1 MKYISLSSTVG
12 AFHRNKVT
20 TTCKFW
26 GILAILSSLEECIV
40 PGKCYKF
47 RADSV
52 SNFLE
57 SLFHLNEETKQYTN
71 GTIWTVVFSS
81 NWLKKFRQ
89 LTLKGTAN
97 IYDIATWYFRN
108 REFADSI
115 NREDIS
121 RLFLECIH
129 ITEDEARTLFDFNKT
144 EIDFSNTIYND
155 KQLLSGLNI
164 DGNNLT
170 PEGTFSIAYPGELSR
185 GPFIQPLY
193 ASQSMLEC
201 LIISQYDVND
211 LYFHQNCSNSHNT
224 TALQTIYFGSPG
236 TGKSRQVKDSLKDV
250 PEGQIFRT
258 TFHPDSD
265 YASFVGC
272 YKPMCHS
279 VAAQT
284 CKVLDYD
291 ELVAKLKQTLG
302 EHSSNLTSGFALF
315 GFECRESILD
325 MEKSGEHTIS
335 KLVEDAYK
343 AGSTYD
349 TTIRA
354 GMQIKEETALPESSR
369 ISYEFSPQV
378 FTKAYCKV
386 WKNPDKP
393 IYLIIEEINRGN
405 CAQIF
410 GDLFQL
416 LDRKDGVSEYPIDA
430 DTDLRF
436 YLEEELSNTE
446 DGETDGSEGIA
457 GGKLRLP
464 SNFNI
469 VATMNTSDQSLFPM
483 DSAFKRRWEWKYIP
497 TTAPKGKDR
506 QMELTIKNSIETKD
520 GRKINAG
527 NYEYSW
533 KDFLSNINAR
543 ILNVTHS
550 EDKQLG
556 YWFVKADEVSG
567 GISISTFVSKV
578 VFYLWNDVFKDVGA
592 KDTNP
597 FTIKVNGKNEIMS
610 FNSFFEENTEGKVVE
625 SLGVLHTFLANV
637 GLTPEPV
644 LMEKSETDGGSGNG
658 NEDQSGSE

>member
-1 MKYISLSSTVG
+1 MLNNLNELVQPIAKQIQEFDHYDYELPEAFTVSVKMINSYKIEYNRFNSCATNPSGQRIFISNSWFYIASILSPLYKPFIEYRTLIWDIVPKETLKTKNREAISLALREST
-12 AFHRNKVT
+12 RISDEDKDYLI
-20 TTCKFW
+20 KFATEPQW
-26 GILAILSSLEECIV
+26 WNGGNNNDGKSLDRGDCLASAILSIANVVNAAQGYIV
-40 PGKCYKF
+40 DLWEFLGKNPQY
-47 RADSV
+47 AV
-52 SNFLE
+52 I
-57 SLFHLNEETKQYTN
+57 LNGAKRVYN
-71 GTIWTVVFSS
+71 AAG
-81 NWLKKFRQ
+81 
-89 LTLKGTAN
+89 GN
-97 IYDIATWYFRN
+97 IST
-108 REFADSI
+108 
-115 NREDIS
+115 
-121 RLFLECIH
+121 
-129 ITEDEARTLFDFNKT
+129 
-144 EIDFSNTIYND
+144 
-155 KQLLSGLNI
+155 
-164 DGNNLT
+164 
-170 PEGTFSIAYPGELSR
+170 
-185 GPFIQPLY
+185 
-193 ASQSMLEC
+193 
-201 LIISQYDVND
+201 
-211 LYFHQNCSNSHNT
+211 
-224 TALQTIYFGSPG
+224 LQTIYFGSPG

-291 ELVAKLKQTLG
+291 ELVAKLKQALG

-325 MEKSGEHTIS
+325 MEKSGEHTIP

-354 GMQIKEETALPESSR
+354 GMQIKEEAALPESSR

-378 FTKAYCKV
+378 FTKAYCKA

-446 DGETDGSEGIA
+446 DGETDGSEGIE

-533 KDFLSNINAR
+533 KDFLSNINSR

-556 YWFVKADEVSG
+556 YWFVKADEVSES
-567 GISISTFVSKV
+567 ISISTFVSKV

-597 FTIKVNGKNEIMS
+597 FMIKVNGKNEIMS

-644 LMEKSETDGGSGNG
+644 LMEKSETDGDSGNG

>member
-1 MKYISLSSTVG
+1 MLNNLNELVQPIAKQIQEFDHYDYELPEAFTVSVKMINSYKIEYNRFNSCATNPSGQRIFISNSWFYIASILSPLYKPFIEYRTLIWDIVPKETLKTKNREAISLALREST
-12 AFHRNKVT
+12 RISDEDKDYLI
-20 TTCKFW
+20 KFATEPQW
-26 GILAILSSLEECIV
+26 WNGGNNNDGKSLDRGDCLASAILSIANVVNAAQGYIV
-40 PGKCYKF
+40 DLWEFLGKNPQY
-47 RADSV
+47 AV
-52 SNFLE
+52 I
-57 SLFHLNEETKQYTN
+57 LNGAKRVYN
-71 GTIWTVVFSS
+71 AAG
-81 NWLKKFRQ
+81 
-89 LTLKGTAN
+89 GN
-97 IYDIATWYFRN
+97 IST
-108 REFADSI
+108 
-115 NREDIS
+115 
-121 RLFLECIH
+121 
-129 ITEDEARTLFDFNKT
+129 
-144 EIDFSNTIYND
+144 
-155 KQLLSGLNI
+155 
-164 DGNNLT
+164 
-170 PEGTFSIAYPGELSR
+170 
-185 GPFIQPLY
+185 
-193 ASQSMLEC
+193 
-201 LIISQYDVND
+201 
-211 LYFHQNCSNSHNT
+211 
-224 TALQTIYFGSPG
+224 LQTIYFGSPG

-272 YKPMCHS
+272 YKPVCHS

-354 GMQIKEETALPESSR
+354 GMQIKEETVLPESSR

-378 FTKAYCKV
+378 FTKAYCKA

-446 DGETDGSEGIA
+446 DGETDGSEGIE

-483 DSAFKRRWEWKYIP
+483 DSAFKRRWDWKYIP

-533 KDFLSNINAR
+533 KDFLSNINSR

-567 GISISTFVSKV
+567 SISISTFVSKV

-644 LMEKSETDGGSGNG
+644 LMEKSETDGGSENG
-658 NEDQSGSE
+658 NEDQCGSE

>member
-1 MKYISLSSTVG
+1 MLNNLNELVQPIAKQIQEFDHYDYELPEAFTVSVKMINSYKIEYNRFNSCATNPSGQRIFISNSWFYIASILSPLYKPFIEYRTLIWDIVPKETLKTKNREAISLALREST
-12 AFHRNKVT
+12 RISDEDKDYLI
-20 TTCKFW
+20 KFATEPQW
-26 GILAILSSLEECIV
+26 WNGGNNNDGKSLDRGDCLASAILSIANVVNAAQGYIV
-40 PGKCYKF
+40 DLWEFLGKNPQY
-47 RADSV
+47 AV
-52 SNFLE
+52 I
-57 SLFHLNEETKQYTN
+57 LNGAKRVYN
-71 GTIWTVVFSS
+71 AAG
-81 NWLKKFRQ
+81 
-89 LTLKGTAN
+89 G
-97 IYDIATWYFRN
+97 
-108 REFADSI
+108 
-115 NREDIS
+115 
-121 RLFLECIH
+121 
-129 ITEDEARTLFDFNKT
+129 
-144 EIDFSNTIYND
+144 NT
-155 KQLLSGLNI
+155 S
-164 DGNNLT
+164 T
-170 PEGTFSIAYPGELSR
+170 
-185 GPFIQPLY
+185 
-193 ASQSMLEC
+193 
-201 LIISQYDVND
+201 
-211 LYFHQNCSNSHNT
+211 
-224 TALQTIYFGSPG
+224 LQTIYFGSPG

-284 CKVLDYD
+284 CKVLNYD

-325 MEKSGEHTIS
+325 MEKSGEHTIP

-343 AGSTYD
+343 TGSTYD

-378 FTKAYCKV
+378 FTKAYCKA

-446 DGETDGSEGIA
+446 DGETDGSEGIE

-483 DSAFKRRWEWKYIP
+483 DSAFKRRWDWKYIP

-533 KDFLSNINAR
+533 KDFLSNINSR

-567 GISISTFVSKV
+567 SISISTFVSKV

-644 LMEKSETDGGSGNG
+644 LMEKSETDGGSENG

>member
-1 MKYISLSSTVG
+1 MLNNLNELVQPIAKQIQEFDHYDYELPEAFTVSVKMINSYKIEYNRFNSCATNPSGQRIFISNSWFYIASILSPLYKPFIEYRTLIWDIVPKETLKTKNREAISLALREST
-12 AFHRNKVT
+12 RISDEDKDYLI
-20 TTCKFW
+20 KFATEPQW
-26 GILAILSSLEECIV
+26 WNGGNNNDGKSLDRGDCLASAILSIANVVNAAQGYIV
-40 PGKCYKF
+40 DLWEFLGKNPQY
-47 RADSV
+47 AV
-52 SNFLE
+52 I
-57 SLFHLNEETKQYTN
+57 LNGAKRVYN
-71 GTIWTVVFSS
+71 AAG
-81 NWLKKFRQ
+81 
-89 LTLKGTAN
+89 G
-97 IYDIATWYFRN
+97 
-108 REFADSI
+108 
-115 NREDIS
+115 
-121 RLFLECIH
+121 
-129 ITEDEARTLFDFNKT
+129 
-144 EIDFSNTIYND
+144 NT
-155 KQLLSGLNI
+155 S
-164 DGNNLT
+164 T
-170 PEGTFSIAYPGELSR
+170 
-185 GPFIQPLY
+185 
-193 ASQSMLEC
+193 
-201 LIISQYDVND
+201 
-211 LYFHQNCSNSHNT
+211 
-224 TALQTIYFGSPG
+224 LQTIYFGSPG
-236 TGKSRQVKDSLKDV
+236 TGKSRQVKDRLKDV

-325 MEKSGEHTIS
+325 MEKSGEHTIP

-354 GMQIKEETALPESSR
+354 GMQIKEETALPESSK

-378 FTKAYCKV
+378 FTKAYCKA

-446 DGETDGSEGIA
+446 DGETDGSEGIE

-533 KDFLSNINAR
+533 KDFLSNINSR

-567 GISISTFVSKV
+567 SISISTFVSKV

>member
-1 MKYISLSSTVG
+1 MLNNLNELVQPIAKQIQEFDHYDYELPEAFTVSVKMINSYKIEYNRFNSCATNPSGQRIFISNSWFYIASILSPLYKPFIEYRTLIWDIVPKETLKTKNREAISLALREST
-12 AFHRNKVT
+12 RISDEDKDYLI
-20 TTCKFW
+20 KFATEPQW
-26 GILAILSSLEECIV
+26 WNGGNNNDGKSLDRGDCLASAILSIANVVNAAQGYIV
-40 PGKCYKF
+40 DLWEFLGKNPQY
-47 RADSV
+47 AV
-52 SNFLE
+52 I
-57 SLFHLNEETKQYTN
+57 LNGAKRVYN
-71 GTIWTVVFSS
+71 AAG
-81 NWLKKFRQ
+81 
-89 LTLKGTAN
+89 GN
-97 IYDIATWYFRN
+97 IST
-108 REFADSI
+108 
-115 NREDIS
+115 
-121 RLFLECIH
+121 
-129 ITEDEARTLFDFNKT
+129 
-144 EIDFSNTIYND
+144 
-155 KQLLSGLNI
+155 
-164 DGNNLT
+164 
-170 PEGTFSIAYPGELSR
+170 
-185 GPFIQPLY
+185 
-193 ASQSMLEC
+193 
-201 LIISQYDVND
+201 
-211 LYFHQNCSNSHNT
+211 
-224 TALQTIYFGSPG
+224 LQTIYFGSPG

-325 MEKSGEHTIS
+325 MEKSGEHTIP

-354 GMQIKEETALPESSR
+354 GMQIKEETVLPESSR

-378 FTKAYCKV
+378 FTKAYCKA

-533 KDFLSNINAR
+533 KDFLSNINSR

-567 GISISTFVSKV
+567 SISISTFVSKV

-644 LMEKSETDGGSGNG
+644 LMEKSETDGDSGNG

>member
-1 MKYISLSSTVG
+1 MLNNLNELVQPIAKQIQEFDHYDYELPEAFTVSVKMINSYKIEYNRFNSCATNPSGQRIFISNSWFYIASILSPLYKPFIEYRTLIWDIVPKETLKTKNREAISLALREST
-12 AFHRNKVT
+12 RISDEDKDYLI
-20 TTCKFW
+20 KFATEPQW
-26 GILAILSSLEECIV
+26 WNGGNNNDGKSLDRGDCLASAILSIANVVNAAQGYIV
-40 PGKCYKF
+40 DLWEFLGKNPQY
-47 RADSV
+47 AV
-52 SNFLE
+52 I
-57 SLFHLNEETKQYTN
+57 LNGAKRVYN
-71 GTIWTVVFSS
+71 AAG
-81 NWLKKFRQ
+81 
-89 LTLKGTAN
+89 G
-97 IYDIATWYFRN
+97 
-108 REFADSI
+108 
-115 NREDIS
+115 
-121 RLFLECIH
+121 
-129 ITEDEARTLFDFNKT
+129 
-144 EIDFSNTIYND
+144 NT
-155 KQLLSGLNI
+155 S
-164 DGNNLT
+164 T
-170 PEGTFSIAYPGELSR
+170 
-185 GPFIQPLY
+185 
-193 ASQSMLEC
+193 
-201 LIISQYDVND
+201 
-211 LYFHQNCSNSHNT
+211 
-224 TALQTIYFGSPG
+224 LQTIYFGSPG

-315 GFECRESILD
+315 GFECRESIHD

-354 GMQIKEETALPESSR
+354 GMQIKEETVLPESSR

-378 FTKAYCKV
+378 FTKAYCKA

-446 DGETDGSEGIA
+446 DGETDGSEGIE

-483 DSAFKRRWEWKYIP
+483 DSAFKRRWDWKYIP

-533 KDFLSNINAR
+533 KDFLSNINSR

-567 GISISTFVSKV
+567 SISISTFVSKV

-644 LMEKSETDGGSGNG
+644 LMEKSETDGGSENG

>member
-1 MKYISLSSTVG
+1 MLNNLNELVQPIAKQIQEFDHYDYELPEAFKDSVKMMNSYKIEYNRFNSCATNPSGQRIFISNSWFYIASILSPLYKPFIEYRTLIWDIVPKETLKTKNREAISLALREST
-12 AFHRNKVT
+12 RISDEDKDYLI
-20 TTCKFW
+20 KFATEPQW
-26 GILAILSSLEECIV
+26 WNGGNNNDGKSLDRGDCLASAILSIANVVNAAQGYIV
-40 PGKCYKF
+40 
-47 RADSV
+47 DLWE
-52 SNFLE
+52 FLGRNPQYA
-57 SLFHLNEETKQYTN
+57 LILNGAKIVYN
-71 GTIWTVVFSS
+71 AAAG
-81 NWLKKFRQ
+81 
-89 LTLKGTAN
+89 
-97 IYDIATWYFRN
+97 
-108 REFADSI
+108 
-115 NREDIS
+115 
-121 RLFLECIH
+121 
-129 ITEDEARTLFDFNKT
+129 
-144 EIDFSNTIYND
+144 NT
-155 KQLLSGLNI
+155 S
-164 DGNNLT
+164 T
-170 PEGTFSIAYPGELSR
+170 
-185 GPFIQPLY
+185 
-193 ASQSMLEC
+193 
-201 LIISQYDVND
+201 
-211 LYFHQNCSNSHNT
+211 
-224 TALQTIYFGSPG
+224 LQTIYFGSPG
-236 TGKSRQVKDSLKDV
+236 TGKSHQVKDSLKDV

-272 YKPMCHS
+272 YKPVCHS
-279 VAAQT
+279 VTAQT
-284 CKVLDYD
+284 CKGLDYD

-302 EHSSNLTSGFALF
+302 EHLSNLTAGFALF

-325 MEKSGEHTIS
+325 MEKSGEHTIP

-354 GMQIKEETALPESSR
+354 GMQIKKETALPESSR

-378 FTKAYCKV
+378 FTKAYCKA

-430 DTDLRF
+430 DTDLRL
-436 YLEEELSNTE
+436 YLEAELSNTE
-446 DGETDGSEGIA
+446 DGETDGREGIE

-469 VATMNTSDQSLFPM
+469 IATMNTSDQSLFPM

-533 KDFLSNINAR
+533 KDFLSNINAW
-543 ILNVTHS
+543 ILSVTHS

-556 YWFVKADEVSG
+556 YWFVKADEASG
-567 GISISTFVSKV
+567 SISISTFVSKV

-644 LMEKSETDGGSGNG
+644 LMEKSETDDDTENG
-658 NEDQSGSE
+658 NEDQSGAE

>member
-1 MKYISLSSTVG
+1 MLNNLNELVQPIAKQIQEFNHYDYELPEAFKDSVKMINSYKIEYNRFNSCATNPSGQRIFISNSWFYIASILSPLYKPFIEYRTLIWDIVPKETLKTKNREAISLALREST
-12 AFHRNKVT
+12 RISDEDKDYLI
-20 TTCKFW
+20 KFATEPQW
-26 GILAILSSLEECIV
+26 WNGGNNNDGKSLDRGDCLASAILSIANVVNAAQGYIV
-40 PGKCYKF
+40 
-47 RADSV
+47 DLWE
-52 SNFLE
+52 FLGRNPQYA
-57 SLFHLNEETKQYTN
+57 LILNGAKIVYN
-71 GTIWTVVFSS
+71 AAAG
-81 NWLKKFRQ
+81 
-89 LTLKGTAN
+89 
-97 IYDIATWYFRN
+97 
-108 REFADSI
+108 
-115 NREDIS
+115 
-121 RLFLECIH
+121 
-129 ITEDEARTLFDFNKT
+129 
-144 EIDFSNTIYND
+144 NT
-155 KQLLSGLNI
+155 S
-164 DGNNLT
+164 T
-170 PEGTFSIAYPGELSR
+170 
-185 GPFIQPLY
+185 
-193 ASQSMLEC
+193 
-201 LIISQYDVND
+201 
-211 LYFHQNCSNSHNT
+211 
-224 TALQTIYFGSPG
+224 LQTIYFGSPG

-272 YKPMCHS
+272 YKPVCHS
-279 VAAQT
+279 VTAQT

-291 ELVAKLKQTLG
+291 DLVAKLKQTLG
-302 EHSSNLTSGFALF
+302 EHLSNLTAGFALF

-325 MEKSGEHTIS
+325 MEKSGEHTIP

-354 GMQIKEETALPESSR
+354 GMQIKKETALPESSR

-378 FTKAYCKV
+378 FTKAYCKA

-430 DTDLRF
+430 DTDLRL
-436 YLEEELSNTE
+436 YLEAELSNTE
-446 DGETDGSEGIA
+446 DGETDGSEGIE

-469 VATMNTSDQSLFPM
+469 IATMNTSDQSLFPM

-506 QMELTIKNSIETKD
+506 QMELAIKNSIETKD
-520 GRKINAG
+520 GRKINTG

-543 ILNVTHS
+543 ILSVTHS

-567 GISISTFVSKV
+567 SISISTFVSKV

-592 KDTNP
+592 RDTNP

-644 LMEKSETDGGSGNG
+644 LMEKSETDDDTENG
-658 NEDQSGSE
+658 NEDQSGAE

>member
-1 MKYISLSSTVG
+1 MLNNLNELVQPIAKQIQEFDHYDYELPEAFTVSVKMINSYKIEYNRFNSCATNPSGQRIFISNSWFYIASILSPLYKPFIEYRTLIWDIVPKETLKTKNREAISLALREST
-12 AFHRNKVT
+12 RISDEDKDYLI
-20 TTCKFW
+20 KFATEPQW
-26 GILAILSSLEECIV
+26 WNGGNNNDGKSLDRGDCLASAILSIANVVNAAQGYIV
-40 PGKCYKF
+40 DLWEFLGKNPQY
-47 RADSV
+47 AV
-52 SNFLE
+52 I
-57 SLFHLNEETKQYTN
+57 LNGAKRVYN
-71 GTIWTVVFSS
+71 AAG
-81 NWLKKFRQ
+81 
-89 LTLKGTAN
+89 G
-97 IYDIATWYFRN
+97 
-108 REFADSI
+108 
-115 NREDIS
+115 
-121 RLFLECIH
+121 
-129 ITEDEARTLFDFNKT
+129 
-144 EIDFSNTIYND
+144 NT
-155 KQLLSGLNI
+155 S
-164 DGNNLT
+164 T
-170 PEGTFSIAYPGELSR
+170 
-185 GPFIQPLY
+185 
-193 ASQSMLEC
+193 
-201 LIISQYDVND
+201 
-211 LYFHQNCSNSHNT
+211 
-224 TALQTIYFGSPG
+224 LQTIYFGSPG

-272 YKPMCHS
+272 YKPMRHS

-335 KLVEDAYK
+335 ELVEDAYK

-354 GMQIKEETALPESSR
+354 GMQIKEETVLPESSR

-378 FTKAYCKV
+378 FTKAYCKA

-446 DGETDGSEGIA
+446 DGETDGSEGIV

-506 QMELTIKNSIETKD
+506 QMELTIENSIETKD

-533 KDFLSNINAR
+533 KDFLSNINSR

-567 GISISTFVSKV
+567 SISISTFVSKV

>member
-1 MKYISLSSTVG
+1 MLNNLNELVQPIAKQIQEFDHYDYELPEAFTVSVKMINSYKIEYNRFNSCATNPSGQRIFISNSWFYIASILSPLYKPFIEYRTLIWDIVPKETLKTKNREAISLALREST
-12 AFHRNKVT
+12 RISDEDKDYLI
-20 TTCKFW
+20 KFATEPQW
-26 GILAILSSLEECIV
+26 WNGGNNNDGKSLDRGDCLASAILSIANVVNAAQGYIV
-40 PGKCYKF
+40 DLWEFLGKNPQY
-47 RADSV
+47 AV
-52 SNFLE
+52 I
-57 SLFHLNEETKQYTN
+57 LNGAKRVYN
-71 GTIWTVVFSS
+71 AAG
-81 NWLKKFRQ
+81 
-89 LTLKGTAN
+89 G
-97 IYDIATWYFRN
+97 
-108 REFADSI
+108 
-115 NREDIS
+115 
-121 RLFLECIH
+121 
-129 ITEDEARTLFDFNKT
+129 
-144 EIDFSNTIYND
+144 NT
-155 KQLLSGLNI
+155 S
-164 DGNNLT
+164 T
-170 PEGTFSIAYPGELSR
+170 
-185 GPFIQPLY
+185 
-193 ASQSMLEC
+193 
-201 LIISQYDVND
+201 
-211 LYFHQNCSNSHNT
+211 
-224 TALQTIYFGSPG
+224 LQTIYFGSPG

-272 YKPMCHS
+272 YKPVCHS
-279 VAAQT
+279 VTAQT

-302 EHSSNLTSGFALF
+302 EHSSNLTAGFALF

-325 MEKSGEHTIS
+325 MEKSGEHTIP

-354 GMQIKEETALPESSR
+354 GMQIKEEAALPESSR

-378 FTKAYCKV
+378 FTKAYCKA

-416 LDRKDGVSEYPIDA
+416 LDRKDGVSEYPIVA

-469 VATMNTSDQSLFPM
+469 IATMNTSDQSLFPM

-567 GISISTFVSKV
+567 SISISTFVSKV

-644 LMEKSETDGGSGNG
+644 LMEKSETDGSSENG
-658 NEDQSGSE
+658 NEDQCGSE

>member
-1 MKYISLSSTVG
+1 MLNNLNELVQPIAKQIQEFNHYDYELPEAFKDSVKMINSYKIEYNRFNSCATNPSGQRIFISNSWFYIASILSPLYKPFIEYRTLIWDIVPKETLKTKNREAISLALREST
-12 AFHRNKVT
+12 RISDEDKDYLI
-20 TTCKFW
+20 KFATEPQW
-26 GILAILSSLEECIV
+26 WNGGNNNDGKSLDRGDCLASAILSIANVVNAAQGYIV
-40 PGKCYKF
+40 
-47 RADSV
+47 DLWE
-52 SNFLE
+52 FLGRNPQYA
-57 SLFHLNEETKQYTN
+57 LILNGAKIVYN
-71 GTIWTVVFSS
+71 AAAG
-81 NWLKKFRQ
+81 
-89 LTLKGTAN
+89 
-97 IYDIATWYFRN
+97 
-108 REFADSI
+108 
-115 NREDIS
+115 
-121 RLFLECIH
+121 
-129 ITEDEARTLFDFNKT
+129 
-144 EIDFSNTIYND
+144 NT
-155 KQLLSGLNI
+155 S
-164 DGNNLT
+164 T
-170 PEGTFSIAYPGELSR
+170 
-185 GPFIQPLY
+185 
-193 ASQSMLEC
+193 
-201 LIISQYDVND
+201 
-211 LYFHQNCSNSHNT
+211 
-224 TALQTIYFGSPG
+224 LQTIYFGSPG

-272 YKPMCHS
+272 YKPVCHS
-279 VAAQT
+279 VTAQT
-284 CKVLDYD
+284 CKGLDYD

-302 EHSSNLTSGFALF
+302 EHLSNLTAGFALF

-325 MEKSGEHTIS
+325 MEKSGEHTIP

-354 GMQIKEETALPESSR
+354 GMQIKKETALPESSR

-378 FTKAYCKV
+378 FTKAYCKA

-430 DTDLRF
+430 DTDLRL
-436 YLEEELSNTE
+436 YLEAELSNTE
-446 DGETDGSEGIA
+446 DGETDGSEGIE

-469 VATMNTSDQSLFPM
+469 IATMNTSDQSLFPM

-506 QMELTIKNSIETKD
+506 QMELAIKNSIETKD
-520 GRKINAG
+520 GRKINTG

-543 ILNVTHS
+543 ILSVTHS

-567 GISISTFVSKV
+567 SISISTFVSKV

-592 KDTNP
+592 RDTNP

-644 LMEKSETDGGSGNG
+644 LMEKSETDDDTENG
-658 NEDQSGSE
+658 NEDQSGAE

>member
-1 MKYISLSSTVG
+1 MLNNLNELVQPIAKQIQEFDHYDYELPEAFTVSVKMINSYKIEYNRFNSCATNPSGQRIFISNSWFYIASILSPLYKPFIEYRTLIWDIVPKETLKTKNREAISLALREST
-12 AFHRNKVT
+12 RISDEDKDYLI
-20 TTCKFW
+20 KFATEPQW
-26 GILAILSSLEECIV
+26 WNGGNNNDGKSLDRGDCLASAILSIANVVNAAQGYIV
-40 PGKCYKF
+40 DLWEFLGKNPQY
-47 RADSV
+47 AV
-52 SNFLE
+52 I
-57 SLFHLNEETKQYTN
+57 LNGAKRVYN
-71 GTIWTVVFSS
+71 AAGW
-81 NWLKKFRQ
+81 
-89 LTLKGTAN
+89 
-97 IYDIATWYFRN
+97 
-108 REFADSI
+108 
-115 NREDIS
+115 
-121 RLFLECIH
+121 
-129 ITEDEARTLFDFNKT
+129 
-144 EIDFSNTIYND
+144 NT
-155 KQLLSGLNI
+155 S
-164 DGNNLT
+164 T
-170 PEGTFSIAYPGELSR
+170 
-185 GPFIQPLY
+185 
-193 ASQSMLEC
+193 
-201 LIISQYDVND
+201 
-211 LYFHQNCSNSHNT
+211 
-224 TALQTIYFGSPG
+224 LQTIYFGSPG
-236 TGKSRQVKDSLKDV
+236 TGKSRQVKDRLKDV

-291 ELVAKLKQTLG
+291 ELVAKLKQALG

-378 FTKAYCKV
+378 FTKAYCKA
-386 WKNPDKP
+386 WKNPDRP

-446 DGETDGSEGIA
+446 DGEADGSEGIA

-469 VATMNTSDQSLFPM
+469 IATMNTSDQSLFPM

-533 KDFLSNINAR
+533 KDFLSNINTR

-567 GISISTFVSKV
+567 SISISTFVSKV

-592 KDTNP
+592 KDANP

-644 LMEKSETDGGSGNG
+644 LMEKSETDGDSGNG

>member
-1 MKYISLSSTVG
+1 MLNNLNELVQPIAKQIQEFDHYDYELPEAFTVSVKMINSYKIEYNRFNSCATNPSGQRIFISNSWFYIASILSPLYKPFIEYRTLIWDIVPKETLKTKNREAISLALREST
-12 AFHRNKVT
+12 RISDEDKDYLI
-20 TTCKFW
+20 KFATEPQW
-26 GILAILSSLEECIV
+26 WNGGNNNDGKSLDRGDCLASAILSIANVVNAAQGYIV
-40 PGKCYKF
+40 DLWEFLGKNPQY
-47 RADSV
+47 AV
-52 SNFLE
+52 I
-57 SLFHLNEETKQYTN
+57 LNGAKRVYN
-71 GTIWTVVFSS
+71 AAG
-81 NWLKKFRQ
+81 
-89 LTLKGTAN
+89 G
-97 IYDIATWYFRN
+97 
-108 REFADSI
+108 
-115 NREDIS
+115 
-121 RLFLECIH
+121 
-129 ITEDEARTLFDFNKT
+129 
-144 EIDFSNTIYND
+144 NT
-155 KQLLSGLNI
+155 S
-164 DGNNLT
+164 T
-170 PEGTFSIAYPGELSR
+170 
-185 GPFIQPLY
+185 
-193 ASQSMLEC
+193 
-201 LIISQYDVND
+201 
-211 LYFHQNCSNSHNT
+211 
-224 TALQTIYFGSPG
+224 LQTIYFGSPG

-302 EHSSNLTSGFALF
+302 EHSSNLTAGFALF
-315 GFECRESILD
+315 GFECRESIHD
-325 MEKSGEHTIS
+325 MEKSGEHTIP
-335 KLVEDAYK
+335 KLVEEAYK
-343 AGSTYD
+343 VGSTYD

-354 GMQIKEETALPESSR
+354 GMQIKEEAALPESSR

-378 FTKAYCKV
+378 FTKAYCKA

-469 VATMNTSDQSLFPM
+469 IATMNTSDQSLFPM
-483 DSAFKRRWEWKYIP
+483 DSAFKRRWDWKYIP

-533 KDFLSNINAR
+533 KDFLSNINSR

-567 GISISTFVSKV
+567 SISISTFVSKV

-644 LMEKSETDGGSGNG
+644 LMEKSETDGGSENG

>member
-1 MKYISLSSTVG
+1 MLNNLNELVQPIAKQIQEFDHYDYELPEAFTVSVKMINSYKIEYNRFNSCATNPSGQRIFISNSWFYIASILSPLYKPFIEYRTLIWDIVPKETLKTKNREAISLALREST
-12 AFHRNKVT
+12 RISDEDKDYLI
-20 TTCKFW
+20 KFATEPQW
-26 GILAILSSLEECIV
+26 WNGGNNNDGKSLDRGDCLASAILSIANVVNAAQGYIV
-40 PGKCYKF
+40 DLWEFLGKNPQY
-47 RADSV
+47 AV
-52 SNFLE
+52 I
-57 SLFHLNEETKQYTN
+57 LNGAKRVYN
-71 GTIWTVVFSS
+71 AAG
-81 NWLKKFRQ
+81 
-89 LTLKGTAN
+89 G
-97 IYDIATWYFRN
+97 
-108 REFADSI
+108 
-115 NREDIS
+115 
-121 RLFLECIH
+121 
-129 ITEDEARTLFDFNKT
+129 
-144 EIDFSNTIYND
+144 NT
-155 KQLLSGLNI
+155 S
-164 DGNNLT
+164 T
-170 PEGTFSIAYPGELSR
+170 
-185 GPFIQPLY
+185 
-193 ASQSMLEC
+193 
-201 LIISQYDVND
+201 
-211 LYFHQNCSNSHNT
+211 
-224 TALQTIYFGSPG
+224 LQTIYFGSPG
-236 TGKSRQVKDSLKDV
+236 TGKSRQVKDRLKDV

-272 YKPMCHS
+272 YKPVCHS
-279 VAAQT
+279 VTAQT

-302 EHSSNLTSGFALF
+302 EHSSNLTAGFALF

-335 KLVEDAYK
+335 ELVEDAYK

-378 FTKAYCKV
+378 FTKAYCKA

-446 DGETDGSEGIA
+446 DGETDGSEGIE

-567 GISISTFVSKV
+567 SISISTFVSKV

-644 LMEKSETDGGSGNG
+644 LMEKSETDGDSGNG
-658 NEDQSGSE
+658 NEDQCGSE

>member
-1 MKYISLSSTVG
+1 MLNNLNELVQPIAKQIQEFDHYDYELPEAFTVSVKMINSYKIEYNRFNSCATNPSGQRIFISNSWFYIASILSPLYKPFIEYRTLIWDIVPKETLKTKNREAISLALREST
-12 AFHRNKVT
+12 RISDEDKDYLI
-20 TTCKFW
+20 KFATEPQW
-26 GILAILSSLEECIV
+26 WNGGNNNDGKSLDRGDCLASAILSIANVVNAAQGYIV
-40 PGKCYKF
+40 DLWEFLGKNPQY
-47 RADSV
+47 AV
-52 SNFLE
+52 I
-57 SLFHLNEETKQYTN
+57 LNGAKRVYN
-71 GTIWTVVFSS
+71 AAG
-81 NWLKKFRQ
+81 
-89 LTLKGTAN
+89 GN
-97 IYDIATWYFRN
+97 IST
-108 REFADSI
+108 
-115 NREDIS
+115 
-121 RLFLECIH
+121 
-129 ITEDEARTLFDFNKT
+129 
-144 EIDFSNTIYND
+144 
-155 KQLLSGLNI
+155 
-164 DGNNLT
+164 
-170 PEGTFSIAYPGELSR
+170 
-185 GPFIQPLY
+185 
-193 ASQSMLEC
+193 
-201 LIISQYDVND
+201 
-211 LYFHQNCSNSHNT
+211 
-224 TALQTIYFGSPG
+224 LQTIYFGSPG

-335 KLVEDAYK
+335 ELVEDAYK

-354 GMQIKEETALPESSR
+354 GMQIKEETVLPESSR

-378 FTKAYCKV
+378 FTKAYCKA

-416 LDRKDGVSEYPIDA
+416 LDRKDGVSEYPIVA

-446 DGETDGSEGIA
+446 DGETDGSEGIE

-567 GISISTFVSKV
+567 SISISTFVSKV

-644 LMEKSETDGGSGNG
+644 LMEKSETDGDSGNG

>member
-1 MKYISLSSTVG
+1 MLNNLNELVQPIAKQIQEFNHYDYELPEAFKDSVKMINSYKIEYNRFNSCATNPSGQRIFISNSWFYIASILSPLYKPFIEYRTLIWDIVPKETLKTKNREAISLALREST
-12 AFHRNKVT
+12 RISDEDKDYLI
-20 TTCKFW
+20 KFATEPQW
-26 GILAILSSLEECIV
+26 WNGGNNNDGKSLDRGDCLASAILSIANVVNAAQGYIV
-40 PGKCYKF
+40 
-47 RADSV
+47 DLWE
-52 SNFLE
+52 FLGRNPQYA
-57 SLFHLNEETKQYTN
+57 LILNGAKIVYN
-71 GTIWTVVFSS
+71 AAAG
-81 NWLKKFRQ
+81 
-89 LTLKGTAN
+89 
-97 IYDIATWYFRN
+97 
-108 REFADSI
+108 
-115 NREDIS
+115 
-121 RLFLECIH
+121 
-129 ITEDEARTLFDFNKT
+129 
-144 EIDFSNTIYND
+144 NT
-155 KQLLSGLNI
+155 S
-164 DGNNLT
+164 T
-170 PEGTFSIAYPGELSR
+170 
-185 GPFIQPLY
+185 
-193 ASQSMLEC
+193 
-201 LIISQYDVND
+201 
-211 LYFHQNCSNSHNT
+211 
-224 TALQTIYFGSPG
+224 LQTIYFGSPG

-272 YKPMCHS
+272 YKPVCHS
-279 VAAQT
+279 VTAQT
-284 CKVLDYD
+284 CKGLDYD

-302 EHSSNLTSGFALF
+302 EHLSNLTAGFALF

-325 MEKSGEHTIS
+325 MEKSGEHTIP

-354 GMQIKEETALPESSR
+354 GMQIKKETALPESSR

-378 FTKAYCKV
+378 FTKAYCKA

-430 DTDLRF
+430 DTDLRL
-436 YLEEELSNTE
+436 YLEAELSNTE
-446 DGETDGSEGIA
+446 DGETDGSEGIE

-469 VATMNTSDQSLFPM
+469 IATMNTSDQSLFPM

-497 TTAPKGKDR
+497 TTSPKGQDR

-543 ILNVTHS
+543 ILSVTHS

-567 GISISTFVSKV
+567 SISISTFVSKV

-592 KDTNP
+592 RDTNP

-644 LMEKSETDGGSGNG
+644 LMEKSETDDDTENG
-658 NEDQSGSE
+658 NEDQSGAE

>member
-1 MKYISLSSTVG
+1 MLNNLNELVQPIAKQIQEFDHYDYELPEAFTVSVKMINSYKIEYNRFNSCATNPSGQRIFISNSWFYIASILSPLYKPFIEYRTLIWDIVPKETLKTKNREAISLALREST
-12 AFHRNKVT
+12 RISDEDKDYLI
-20 TTCKFW
+20 KFATEPQW
-26 GILAILSSLEECIV
+26 WNGGNNNDGKSLDRGDCLASAILSIANVVNAAQGYIV
-40 PGKCYKF
+40 DLWEFLGKNPQY
-47 RADSV
+47 AV
-52 SNFLE
+52 I
-57 SLFHLNEETKQYTN
+57 LNGAKRVYN
-71 GTIWTVVFSS
+71 AAG
-81 NWLKKFRQ
+81 
-89 LTLKGTAN
+89 G
-97 IYDIATWYFRN
+97 
-108 REFADSI
+108 
-115 NREDIS
+115 
-121 RLFLECIH
+121 
-129 ITEDEARTLFDFNKT
+129 
-144 EIDFSNTIYND
+144 NT
-155 KQLLSGLNI
+155 S
-164 DGNNLT
+164 T
-170 PEGTFSIAYPGELSR
+170 
-185 GPFIQPLY
+185 
-193 ASQSMLEC
+193 
-201 LIISQYDVND
+201 
-211 LYFHQNCSNSHNT
+211 
-224 TALQTIYFGSPG
+224 LQTIYFGSPG

-325 MEKSGEHTIS
+325 MEKSSEHTIP
-335 KLVEDAYK
+335 KLVEEAYK

-354 GMQIKEETALPESSR
+354 GMQIKEETVLPESSR

-378 FTKAYCKV
+378 FTKAYCKA

-446 DGETDGSEGIA
+446 DGETDGSEGIE

-483 DSAFKRRWEWKYIP
+483 DSAFKRRWDWKYIP

-533 KDFLSNINAR
+533 KDFLSNINSR

-567 GISISTFVSKV
+567 SISISTFVSKV

-644 LMEKSETDGGSGNG
+644 LMEKSETDGDSGNG

>member
-1 MKYISLSSTVG
+1 MLNNLNELVQPIAKQIQEFDHYDYELPEAFTVSVKMINSYKIEYNRFNSCATNPSGQRIFISNSWFYIASILSPLYKPFIEYRTLIWDIVPKETLKTKNREAISLALREST
-12 AFHRNKVT
+12 RISDEDKDYLI
-20 TTCKFW
+20 KFATEPQW
-26 GILAILSSLEECIV
+26 WNGGNNNDGKSLDRGDCLASAILSIANVVNAAQGYIV
-40 PGKCYKF
+40 DLWEFLGKNPQY
-47 RADSV
+47 AV
-52 SNFLE
+52 I
-57 SLFHLNEETKQYTN
+57 LNGAKRVYN
-71 GTIWTVVFSS
+71 AAG
-81 NWLKKFRQ
+81 
-89 LTLKGTAN
+89 G
-97 IYDIATWYFRN
+97 
-108 REFADSI
+108 
-115 NREDIS
+115 
-121 RLFLECIH
+121 
-129 ITEDEARTLFDFNKT
+129 
-144 EIDFSNTIYND
+144 NT
-155 KQLLSGLNI
+155 S
-164 DGNNLT
+164 T
-170 PEGTFSIAYPGELSR
+170 
-185 GPFIQPLY
+185 
-193 ASQSMLEC
+193 
-201 LIISQYDVND
+201 
-211 LYFHQNCSNSHNT
+211 
-224 TALQTIYFGSPG
+224 LQTIYFGSPG

-291 ELVAKLKQTLG
+291 ELVAKLKQALG

-335 KLVEDAYK
+335 ELVEEAYK
-343 AGSTYD
+343 TGSTYD

-378 FTKAYCKV
+378 FTKAYCKA

-469 VATMNTSDQSLFPM
+469 IATMNTSDQSLFPM

-543 ILNVTHS
+543 ILSVTHS

-556 YWFVKADEVSG
+556 YWFVKADEVSES
-567 GISISTFVSKV
+567 ISISTFVSKV

>member
-1 MKYISLSSTVG
+1 MLNNLNELVQPIAKQIQEFDHYDYELPEAFTVSVKMINSYKIEYNRFNSCATNPSGQRIFISNSWFYIASILSPLYKPFIEYRTLIWDIVPKETLKTKNREAISLALREST
-12 AFHRNKVT
+12 RISDEDKDYLI
-20 TTCKFW
+20 KFATEPQW
-26 GILAILSSLEECIV
+26 WNGGNNNDGKSLDRGDCLASAILSIANVVNAAQGYIV
-40 PGKCYKF
+40 DLWEFLGKNPQY
-47 RADSV
+47 AV
-52 SNFLE
+52 I
-57 SLFHLNEETKQYTN
+57 LNGAKRVYN
-71 GTIWTVVFSS
+71 AAG
-81 NWLKKFRQ
+81 
-89 LTLKGTAN
+89 G
-97 IYDIATWYFRN
+97 
-108 REFADSI
+108 
-115 NREDIS
+115 
-121 RLFLECIH
+121 
-129 ITEDEARTLFDFNKT
+129 
-144 EIDFSNTIYND
+144 NT
-155 KQLLSGLNI
+155 S
-164 DGNNLT
+164 T
-170 PEGTFSIAYPGELSR
+170 
-185 GPFIQPLY
+185 
-193 ASQSMLEC
+193 
-201 LIISQYDVND
+201 
-211 LYFHQNCSNSHNT
+211 
-224 TALQTIYFGSPG
+224 LQTIYFGSPG
-236 TGKSRQVKDSLKDV
+236 TGKSRQVKDRLKDV

-291 ELVAKLKQTLG
+291 ELVARLKAILD
-302 EHSSNLTSGFALF
+302 EHASNLTAGFALF

-325 MEKSGEHTIS
+325 MEKPGEHTIS

-354 GMQIKEETALPESSR
+354 GMQIKKETALPESTR

-378 FTKAYCKV
+378 FTKAYCKA
-386 WKNPDKP
+386 WKNPEKP

-430 DTDLRF
+430 DTDLRL
-436 YLEEELSNTE
+436 YLEAELSNTE
-446 DGETDGSEGIA
+446 DGETDGSGGIE

-469 VATMNTSDQSLFPM
+469 IATMNTSDQSLFPM

-533 KDFLSNINAR
+533 KDFLSNINAM
-543 ILNVTHS
+543 ILSVTHS

-556 YWFVKADEVSG
+556 YWFVKADGVSES
-567 GISISTFVSKV
+567 ISISTFVSKV

-644 LMEKSETDGGSGNG
+644 LMEKSETDGGSENG
-658 NEDQSGSE
+658 NEDQSVAE

>member
-1 MKYISLSSTVG
+1 MLNNLNELVQPIAKQIQEFDHYDYELPEAFKDSVKMINSYKIEYNRFNSCATNPSGQRIFISNSWFYIASILSPLYKPFIEYRTLIWDIVPKETLKTKNREAISLALREST
-12 AFHRNKVT
+12 RISDEDKDYLI
-20 TTCKFW
+20 KFATEPQW
-26 GILAILSSLEECIV
+26 WNGGNNNDGKSLDRGDCLASAILSIANVVNAAQGYIV
-40 PGKCYKF
+40 
-47 RADSV
+47 DLWE
-52 SNFLE
+52 FLGRNPQYA
-57 SLFHLNEETKQYTN
+57 LILNGAKIVYN
-71 GTIWTVVFSS
+71 AAAG
-81 NWLKKFRQ
+81 
-89 LTLKGTAN
+89 
-97 IYDIATWYFRN
+97 
-108 REFADSI
+108 
-115 NREDIS
+115 
-121 RLFLECIH
+121 
-129 ITEDEARTLFDFNKT
+129 
-144 EIDFSNTIYND
+144 NT
-155 KQLLSGLNI
+155 S
-164 DGNNLT
+164 T
-170 PEGTFSIAYPGELSR
+170 
-185 GPFIQPLY
+185 
-193 ASQSMLEC
+193 
-201 LIISQYDVND
+201 
-211 LYFHQNCSNSHNT
+211 
-224 TALQTIYFGSPG
+224 LQTIYFGSPG

-265 YASFVGC
+265 YATFVGC
-272 YKPMCHS
+272 YKPVCHS
-279 VAAQT
+279 VTAQT
-284 CKVLDYD
+284 CKGLDYD
-291 ELVAKLKQTLG
+291 ELVVKLKQTLG
-302 EHSSNLTSGFALF
+302 EHLSNLTAGFALF

-325 MEKSGEHTIS
+325 MEKSGEHTIP
-335 KLVEDAYK
+335 KLVEEAYK

-354 GMQIKEETALPESSR
+354 GMQIKKETALPESSR

-378 FTKAYCKV
+378 FTKAYCKA

-430 DTDLRF
+430 DTDLRL
-436 YLEEELSNTE
+436 YLEAELSNTE
-446 DGETDGSEGIA
+446 DGETDGSEGIE

-469 VATMNTSDQSLFPM
+469 IATMNTSDQSLFPM

-543 ILNVTHS
+543 ILSVTHS

-556 YWFVKADEVSG
+556 YWFVKADEASG
-567 GISISTFVSKV
+567 SISISTFVSKV

-610 FNSFFEENTEGKVVE
+610 FNSFFEENTEGEVVE

-644 LMEKSETDGGSGNG
+644 LMEKSETDDDTENE
-658 NEDQSGSE
+658 NEDQSGAE

>member
-1 MKYISLSSTVG
+1 MLNNLNELVQPIAKQIQEFDHYDYELPEAFTVSVKMINSYKIEYNRFNSCATNPSGQRIFISNSWFYIASILSPLYKPFIEYRTLIWDIVPKETLKTKNREAISLALREST
-12 AFHRNKVT
+12 RISDEDKDYLI
-20 TTCKFW
+20 KFATEPQW
-26 GILAILSSLEECIV
+26 WNGGNNNDGKSLDRGDCLASAILSIANVVNAAQGYIV
-40 PGKCYKF
+40 DLWEFLGKNPQY
-47 RADSV
+47 AV
-52 SNFLE
+52 I
-57 SLFHLNEETKQYTN
+57 LNGAKRVYN
-71 GTIWTVVFSS
+71 AAG
-81 NWLKKFRQ
+81 
-89 LTLKGTAN
+89 G
-97 IYDIATWYFRN
+97 
-108 REFADSI
+108 
-115 NREDIS
+115 
-121 RLFLECIH
+121 
-129 ITEDEARTLFDFNKT
+129 
-144 EIDFSNTIYND
+144 NT
-155 KQLLSGLNI
+155 S
-164 DGNNLT
+164 T
-170 PEGTFSIAYPGELSR
+170 
-185 GPFIQPLY
+185 
-193 ASQSMLEC
+193 
-201 LIISQYDVND
+201 
-211 LYFHQNCSNSHNT
+211 
-224 TALQTIYFGSPG
+224 LQTIYFGSPG

-315 GFECRESILD
+315 GFECRESIHD

-354 GMQIKEETALPESSR
+354 GMQIKEETVLPESSR
-369 ISYEFSPQV
+369 ISYKFSPQV
-378 FTKAYCKV
+378 FTKAYCKA

-446 DGETDGSEGIA
+446 DGETDGSEGIE

-483 DSAFKRRWEWKYIP
+483 DSAFKRRWDWKYIP

-533 KDFLSNINAR
+533 KDFLSNINSR

-567 GISISTFVSKV
+567 SISISTFVSKV

-658 NEDQSGSE
+658 NEDQRGSE

>member
-1 MKYISLSSTVG
+1 MLNNLNELVQPIAKQIQEFDHYDYELPEAFTVSVKMINSYKIEYNRFNSCATNPSGQRIFISNSWFYIASILSPLYKPFIEYRTLIWDIVPKETLKTKNREAISLALREST
-12 AFHRNKVT
+12 RISDEDKDYLI
-20 TTCKFW
+20 KFATEPQW
-26 GILAILSSLEECIV
+26 WNGGNNNDGKSLDRGDCLASAILSIANVVNAAQGYIV
-40 PGKCYKF
+40 DLWEFLGKNPQY
-47 RADSV
+47 AV
-52 SNFLE
+52 I
-57 SLFHLNEETKQYTN
+57 LNGAKRVYN
-71 GTIWTVVFSS
+71 AAG
-81 NWLKKFRQ
+81 
-89 LTLKGTAN
+89 G
-97 IYDIATWYFRN
+97 
-108 REFADSI
+108 
-115 NREDIS
+115 
-121 RLFLECIH
+121 
-129 ITEDEARTLFDFNKT
+129 
-144 EIDFSNTIYND
+144 NT
-155 KQLLSGLNI
+155 S
-164 DGNNLT
+164 T
-170 PEGTFSIAYPGELSR
+170 
-185 GPFIQPLY
+185 
-193 ASQSMLEC
+193 
-201 LIISQYDVND
+201 
-211 LYFHQNCSNSHNT
+211 
-224 TALQTIYFGSPG
+224 LQTIYFGSPG

-325 MEKSGEHTIS
+325 MEKSSEHTIP

-378 FTKAYCKV
+378 FTKAYCKA

-533 KDFLSNINAR
+533 KDFLSNINTR

-567 GISISTFVSKV
+567 SISISTFVSKV

-644 LMEKSETDGGSGNG
+644 LMEKSETDGDSGNG

>member
-1 MKYISLSSTVG
+1 MLNNLNELVQPIAKQIQEFDHYDYELPEAFTVSVKMINSYKIEYNRFNSCATNPSGQRIFISNSWFYIASILSPLYKPFIEYRTLIWDIVPKETLKTKNREAISLALREST
-12 AFHRNKVT
+12 RISDEDKDYLI
-20 TTCKFW
+20 KFATEPQW
-26 GILAILSSLEECIV
+26 WNGGNNNDGKSLDRGDCLASAILSIANVVNAAQGYIV
-40 PGKCYKF
+40 DLWEFLGKNPQY
-47 RADSV
+47 AV
-52 SNFLE
+52 I
-57 SLFHLNEETKQYTN
+57 LNGAKRVYN
-71 GTIWTVVFSS
+71 AAG
-81 NWLKKFRQ
+81 
-89 LTLKGTAN
+89 G
-97 IYDIATWYFRN
+97 
-108 REFADSI
+108 
-115 NREDIS
+115 
-121 RLFLECIH
+121 
-129 ITEDEARTLFDFNKT
+129 
-144 EIDFSNTIYND
+144 NT
-155 KQLLSGLNI
+155 S
-164 DGNNLT
+164 T
-170 PEGTFSIAYPGELSR
+170 
-185 GPFIQPLY
+185 
-193 ASQSMLEC
+193 
-201 LIISQYDVND
+201 
-211 LYFHQNCSNSHNT
+211 
-224 TALQTIYFGSPG
+224 LQTIYFGSPG

-315 GFECRESILD
+315 GFECRESIHD

-354 GMQIKEETALPESSR
+354 GMQIKEETVLPESSR

-378 FTKAYCKV
+378 FTKAYCKA

-446 DGETDGSEGIA
+446 DGETDGSEGIE

-483 DSAFKRRWEWKYIP
+483 DSAFKRRWDWKYIP

-533 KDFLSNINAR
+533 KDFLSNINSR

-567 GISISTFVSKV
+567 SISISTFVSKV

-644 LMEKSETDGGSGNG
+644 LMEKSETDGDSGNG